1 MGQLLRLRRRP
12 SAAMV
17 VAIAALVLAASGT
30 AVAATQLVSGDSL
43 IKKNSLSGNRLKT
56 HSVSGSKIKV
66 GSLGTVPRATH
77 ASSADTATS
86 ATNATNA
93 TDATTAG
100 SAPIAKLTYA
110 TATFSVPN
118 DGTAA
123 TGTASCPAGT
133 DVTGGGANIDDPSGG
148 TLVGTFPAGKTG
160 WSAVYT
166 DFAQTA
172 TGTVYA
178 ICAPAASTAP

>member
-1 MGQLLRLRRRP
+1 
-12 SAAMV
+12 MV
-17 VAIAALVLAASGT
+17 VAITALVVAASGT
-30 AVAATQLVSGDSL
+30 AVAATKLASGDSL
-43 IKKNSLSGNRLKT
+43 IKKSSLSGNRLRN
-56 HSVSGSKIKV
+56 HSVAGSKIKL
-66 GSLGTVPRATH
+66 GSLGTVPRAAH
-77 ASSADTATS
+77 ASTADT
-86 ATNATNA
+86 ATNATN
-93 TDATTAG
+93 TTTAG
-100 SAPIAKLTYA
+100 SAAIAKLSYV
-110 TATFSVPN
+110 TATFAVPD

-160 WSAVYT
+160 WSAAYS